1 VPPLELMSHQTGFDG
16 LNARIG
22 PDYTD
27 PQNTVYG
34 FWNSKGQLKLGGN
47 PDISNQ
53 YVSPATLPQFNV
65 RQGGD
70 ASQIRRNAE
79 NKTLFNA
86 LNAQSV
92 QVQANQR
99 SWTAP
104 IFKSHQDLLKYVQ
117 AQYTQQLPGTPKAP
131 TNYNIGT
138 LFPNN
143 L

>member
-1 VPPLELMSHQTGFDG
+1 MSHQTGFDG
-16 LNARIG
+16 LNNRPGAN
-22 PDYTD
+22 YTD
-27 PQNTVYG
+27 QQNTTYG
-34 FWNSKGQLKLGGN
+34 FYNSKGQFLFNQN
-47 PDISNQ
+47 PDISGQ
-53 YVSPATLPQFNV
+53 YTSPATLPQFNV

-86 LNAQSV
+86 LNAQSL
-92 QVQANQR
+92 QVQANKR

-131 TNYNIGT
+131 TFYSVDT
-138 LFPNN
+138 LFPQN

>member
-1 VPPLELMSHQTGFDG
+1 MAQQTGFVG
-16 LNARIG
+16 LNNRPGAN
-22 PDYTD
+22 YTD
-27 PQNTVYG
+27 QQNTTYG
-34 FWNSKGQLKLGGN
+34 FYNSKGQFLFNQN
-47 PDISNQ
+47 PDISGQ
-53 YVSPATLPQFNV
+53 YTSPATLPQFNV

-70 ASQIRRNAE
+70 ASQIRRNEE

-86 LNAQSV
+86 LNAQSL
-92 QVQANQR
+92 QVQANKR

-131 TNYNIGT
+131 PFYSVDT
-138 LFPNN
+138 LFPQN

>member
-1 VPPLELMSHQTGFDG
+1 MAQQTATVGFHQP
-16 LNARIG
+16 AG

-27 PQNTVYG
+27 QQNTVFG

-47 PDISNQ
+47 PDISNE
-53 YVSPATLPQFNV
+53 YVSPATQPQFNV
-65 RQGGD
+65 RRGGD
-70 ASQIRRNAE
+70 ASQIRRNTE

-92 QVQANQR
+92 QVQGGKR
-99 SWTAP
+99 SWTPP

-117 AQYTQQLPGTPKAP
+117 AQYTQQLPGTPNAP
-131 TNYNIGT
+131 TNYNVGT
-138 LFPNN
+138 LFPSN

>member
-1 VPPLELMSHQTGFDG
+1 MAQQ
-16 LNARIG
+16 NATVGYNQPAG

-27 PQNTVYG
+27 QQNTQFG
-34 FWNSKGQLKLGGN
+34 FWNTKGQFYFDPRLS
-47 PDISNQ
+47 ISGD
-53 YVSPATLPQFNV
+53 YVSPATQPQFNV
-65 RQGGD
+65 RRGGD

-86 LNAQSV
+86 LNAQST

-117 AQYTQQLPGTPKAP
+117 AQYTQQLPGTPRAP

>member
-1 VPPLELMSHQTGFDG
+1 MSHQTGFDG
-16 LNARIG
+16 LNSKIG
-22 PDYTD
+22 ADYTD
-27 PQNTVYG
+27 PQNTTYG

-70 ASQIRRNAE
+70 ASQLRRNAE

-86 LNAQSV
+86 LNAQST
-92 QVQANQR
+92 QVTAHQR

-117 AQYTQQLPGTPKAP
+117 AQYTQQLPGTPNAP

-138 LFPNN
+138 LFPKN